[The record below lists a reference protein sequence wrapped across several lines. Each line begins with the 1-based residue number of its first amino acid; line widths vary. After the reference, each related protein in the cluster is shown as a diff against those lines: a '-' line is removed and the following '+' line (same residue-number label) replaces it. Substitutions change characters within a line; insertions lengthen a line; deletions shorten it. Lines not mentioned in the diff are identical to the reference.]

1 MAYQNIKKMMKE
13 CGNPAV
19 YNFELECDYEEY
31 AALPS
36 IERFL
41 TYKAKAVG
49 EEILGNIGKG
59 RPDERKAEGCYH
71 ESAVFCVDRCR
82 KYPNLTD
89 CDGWDG
95 KCSLAVD
102 LYETLWGWKEG
113 EQRRGSSLFRT
124 VKPFG
129 ALGGDTLNSVQTT
142 LNEYLKALNEEKEIY
157 RQHLKNNTSTR
168 FCLQLYCLYG
178 KDFIKQLAEKE
189 ELVRLI
195 QLTHTMGNLGL
206 VPAGYNGARGSA
218 KKIQDYSDLSLYNL
232 LHNCD
237 GMSGKYFGED
247 EETRKHNFARYI
259 NFSFLWDSVEKR
271 SNTYEVRPLCDS
283 HEMKMH
289 VWDLMGTWTSENVL
303 PKKEELEQLCRNIN
317 SRIIRRGLFME
328 AMLKIAVGFPQV
340 YKKLAQE
347 IFLTEQIYD
356 GYGEVI
362 EAVRET
368 LRHSAADEIREVSA
382 IMDDLEEGLENHAWI
397 VTAQVFGKGG
407 GCNALCDR

>member
-1 MAYQNIKKMMKE
+1 MAYQNVKKMMKE
-13 CGNPAV
+13 CGSPAA
-19 YNFELECDYEEY
+19 YNFELECDYEEF
-31 AALPS
+31 AALSP

-41 TYKAKAVG
+41 TYKATAVG
-49 EEILGNIGKG
+49 EKILKEIGKG
-59 RPDERKAEGCYH
+59 KSDERIAEGCYH
-71 ESAVFCVDRCR
+71 EAAAFCVDRCR

-89 CDGWDG
+89 CDGCDG
-95 KCSLAVD
+95 KCSLAID
-102 LYETLWGWKEG
+102 LYDMLWGWKEP
-113 EQRRGSSLFRT
+113 ESLCMM
-124 VKPFG
+124 
-129 ALGGDTLNSVQTT
+129 GGDTLNSVQTT

-157 RQHLKNNTSTR
+157 RQHLKNRTSIR

-178 KDFIKQLAEKE
+178 EDFVKQLAEKKE
-189 ELVRLI
+189 FVRLI

-206 VPAGYNGARGSA
+206 VPKGYNRKRGLA
-218 KKIQDYSDLSLYNL
+218 KEMQDYFDMSLYNL

-271 SNTYEVRPLCDS
+271 GNTYEVRPLCNS

-303 PKKEELEQLCRNIN
+303 PKKMELEQLCRNIN
-317 SRIIRRGLFME
+317 SWIIRRGLFME
-328 AMLKIAVGFPQV
+328 AMLKIALGFPQV
-340 YKKLAQE
+340 YKKLTQE

-368 LRHSAADEIREVSA
+368 LCHCTADEIGEVSA
-382 IMDDLEEGLENHAWI
+382 IMDDLEEGLESYSSIFCVNHMI
-397 VTAQVFGKGG
+397 GG
-407 GCNALCDR
+407 EE